1 MELSSTIVPPHIM
14 AFHCRFTNALCIS
27 PDVFA
32 YFQSFSL
39 KNHDKGQQTLEIH
52 HRLHPA
58 AQLTEYDDRCL
69 YEILN

>member
-1 MELSSTIVPPHIM
+1 M

-39 KNHDKGQQTLEIH
+39 KNYDKGQQAFKIH

-58 AQLTEYDDRCL
+58 AQGHQELSGKRDENR
-69 YEILN
+69 